1 MPLSSLMAL
10 GAAILPFAA
19 ILALCTFL
27 LSLPSGEAARIINPS
42 VLGVPQQ
49 IETPTA
55 PLASAEEPSNP
66 DIPQEP
72 SIEAD
77 ASLPVVA
84 ETVVDSRSDAVS
96 MMATWWAHRER
107 HGDAAS
113 KRAALSPRRYR
124 RHRDHMQFPEVS
136 EAPVSQGQLGCPPS
150 VCYK

>member
-19 ILALCTFL
+19 ILVLCTFL

-42 VLGVPQQ
+42 VLPVPQP
-49 IETPTA
+49 IEAHGPS
-55 PLASAEEPSNP
+55 LSSAREPADPN
-66 DIPQEP
+66 IPQEP

-84 ETVVDSRSDAVS
+84 ETVADARSDAVS

-107 HGDAAS
+107 HGDAAPN
-113 KRAALSPRRYR
+113 RAALSPRPSR
-124 RHRDHMQFPEVS
+124 RHGDHTRFPPVS
-136 EAPVSQGQLGCPPS
+136 EAPVFRGQL
-150 VCYK
+150 K